1 MARIGSGTEP
11 EFIVVSSP
19 RAIFGSGP
27 LEFGLLPRLL
37 VAVETRHEIEQ
48 ALERRPALRRD
59 GELARAVDGEH
70 PAFVLE
76 GREEGCAER
85 AGKIRPAFRRV
96 DAGAKEGPPLLE
108 ERLPVDAE
116 VG

>member
-27 LEFGLLPRLL
+27 LEFGLRPRLL
-37 VAVETRHEIEQ
+37 VAVETRTEIEQ

-59 GELARAVDGEH
+59 GELARDIDGEQ
-70 PAFVLE
+70 PAFFLE
-76 GREEGCAER
+76 GREECCAKR
-85 AGKIRPAFRRV
+85 AGKMRPAFRPV
-96 DAGAKEGPPLLE
+96 EAGAKERPPLLH
-108 ERLPVDAE
+108 ERLPVGAD
-116 VG
+116 